1 MMKEILSKVDF
12 RISPKAFSRANYQV
26 ELILDGLKKVHKRNF
41 NNLLDVGGGFDG
53 RYRKILSSITRKYL
67 NLEVKK
73 GRNVDIVATAY
84 RIPKPAASFDLVTL
98 FMVLEH
104 LSEPLLAL
112 KECNRVLEKG
122 GFLVLT
128 TVQYWHTHS
137 YPSDYYRYTKYG
149 LLYLLRKTGF
159 KVTKIWSH
167 GGPFLVLFHV
177 VELNLPDAVRTLYS
191 ILLYRLSDW
200 LDWKLF
206 AHSDNRKP
214 NNDSVGWSVIA
225 QKI

>member
-1 MMKEILSKVDF
+1 MKEILSKVDF

-137 YPSDYYRYTKYG
+137 YPSDYYR
-149 LLYLLRKTGF
+149 
-159 KVTKIWSH
+159 
-167 GGPFLVLFHV
+167 
-177 VELNLPDAVRTLYS
+177 
-191 ILLYRLSDW
+191 
-200 LDWKLF
+200 
-206 AHSDNRKP
+206 
-214 NNDSVGWSVIA
+214 
-225 QKI
+225 